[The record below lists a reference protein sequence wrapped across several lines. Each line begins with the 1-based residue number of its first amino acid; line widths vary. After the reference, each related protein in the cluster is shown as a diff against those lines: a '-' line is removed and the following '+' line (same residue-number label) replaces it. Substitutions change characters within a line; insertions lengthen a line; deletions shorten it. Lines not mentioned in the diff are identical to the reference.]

1 MTPESL
7 LAFNAILIA
16 ALLSPGAAFLV
27 SVRMSVSAGR
37 AAGIATGF
45 GLATMAALW
54 TTAALLGLGGIFALF
69 PWAYTTLKIGGAFY
83 LIWIAIQTWRHAR
96 DTLGDVSVPRGRAFL
111 AGFLVNLGNPKS
123 MLFAAALIVVVFP
136 SALSPA
142 HIALI
147 VANHFVLEMLFYTA
161 CALLLSSGPAR
172 ARYLAAKPVLDRI
185 AALALGGFGLKL
197 LTGK

>member
-1 MTPESL
+1 MAPESL
-7 LAFNAILIA
+7 LAFNTILIA
-16 ALLSPGAAFLV
+16 ALLSPGAAFLT

-54 TTAALLGLGGIFALF
+54 TLAALMGLEGLFTLF
-69 PWAYTTLKIGGAFY
+69 PWAYTTLKIAGALY

-96 DTLGDVSVPRGRAFL
+96 DPLGDVSVPRGRAFL

-123 MLFAAALIVVVFP
+123 MLFAGAIIVVVFP
-136 SALSPA
+136 KGLEPA
-142 HIALI
+142 QIALI
-147 VANHFVLEMLFYTA
+147 VANHFALEVLFYTA

-172 ARYLAAKPVLDRI
+172 ARYLAAKPLLDRI
-185 AALALGGFGLKL
+185 AAVALGGFGLKL

>member
-1 MTPESL
+1 MAPESL
-7 LAFNAILIA
+7 LAFNTILIA
-16 ALLSPGAAFLV
+16 ALLSPGAAFLT

-54 TTAALLGLGGIFALF
+54 TVAALMGLEGLFALV
-69 PWAYTTLKIGGAFY
+69 PWAYTTLKVAGALY

-96 DTLGDVSVPRGRAFL
+96 DPLGDISVPRGRAFL

-123 MLFAAALIVVVFP
+123 MLFAGAIIVVIFP
-136 SALSPA
+136 KGLDAA

-147 VANHFVLEMLFYTA
+147 VANHFVLEVLFYTA

-185 AALALGGFGLKL
+185 AAVALGGFGLKL